1 MNFSLNISL
10 SLGRVWAIATNVF
23 RETVREQVLYL
34 SLLYTLILV
43 SAMMLLPQ
51 FSYDSSAKMIV
62 DVGVAAIEVV
72 SLLVAVLVG
81 TNLINKE
88 IDKRTIF
95 ILIAKPM
102 HRAEF
107 VIGKHLGLTAVVGAL
122 VSIMTAIFIAL
133 MAIRQIPIPVPA
145 ILTANFFI
153 FWQIMLLGAIAIF
166 FGSFTGSLIA
176 SLLTLAAYFI
186 GNFSRDLLLLGEIS
200 KNPSLQAVTRT
211 FYMVLPDLSRA
222 NLKNEAVY
230 NILPSLFDMFNNGV
244 YILSYALLTLA
255 IAILI
260 FARRQF

>member
-145 ILTANFFI
+145 IIIANFFI

-166 FGSFTGSLIA
+166 FGSFAGSLIA

-200 KNPSLQAVTRT
+200 KSPSLQAVTRT
-211 FYMVLPDLSRA
+211 FYMILPDLSRA

-230 NILPSLFDMFNNGV
+230 NILPSLPDMFNNGV

>member
-1 MNFSLNISL
+1 MSL
-10 SLGRVWAIATNVF
+10 SLGRIWAIATNVF

-34 SLLYTLILV
+34 SLLYSVIV
-43 SAMMLLPQ
+43 ISAMLMLPE

-62 DVGVAAIEVV
+62 DTGIAAIEVV
-72 SLLVAVLVG
+72 SLLVAILVG
-81 TNLINKE
+81 TNLINRE
-88 IDKRTIF
+88 VDKRTIF

-107 VIGKHLGLTAVVGAL
+107 ILGKHLGLSAVIGAL
-122 VSIMTAIFIAL
+122 VAIMTLIFLAL
-133 MAIRQIPIPVPA
+133 MTFKGIEIPIPA

-166 FGSFTGSLIA
+166 FGSFASSLIA
-176 SLLTLAAYFI
+176 SLMTLAAYVI

-200 KNPSLQAVTRT
+200 KNANLQSVTRT
-211 FYMVLPDLSRA
+211 FYMILPDLSRA

-230 NILPSLFDMFNNGV
+230 NILPSIGDLFSNGI
-244 YILSYALLTLA
+244 YILSYALMVLA

-260 FARRQF
+260 FNRRQF

>member
-1 MNFSLNISL
+1 MHPSLNLSL
-10 SLGRVWAIATNVF
+10 SFGRIWAIATNVF

-34 SLLYTLILV
+34 SLLYILIV
-43 SAMMLLPQ
+43 VAAMLMLPE

-62 DVGVAAIEVV
+62 DTGVAAIEIV

-88 IDKRTIF
+88 VDKRTIF

-107 VIGKHLGLTAVVGAL
+107 VLGKHLGLSAVVGAL
-122 VSIMTAIFIAL
+122 VAIMSVIFLAL
-133 MAIRQIPIPVPA
+133 MAFKQIAIPIGA

-153 FWQIMLLGAIAIF
+153 FWQIMLLGAIAIL
-166 FGSFTGSLIA
+166 FGSFTSSLVA
-176 SLLTLAAYFI
+176 SLLTLAVYFI

-200 KNPSLQAVTRT
+200 KNPSLQTVTRT
-211 FYMVLPDLSRA
+211 FYMLLPDLSRA

-230 NILPSLFDMFNNGV
+230 NILPSLGDMFSNGV
-244 YILSYALLTLA
+244 YILSYALLILA

-260 FARRQF
+260 FSRRQF

>member
-34 SLLYTLILV
+34 SLLYTVIVV
-43 SAMMLLPQ
+43 SAMLMLPE

-62 DVGVAAIEVV
+62 DVGIAAIEVV
-72 SLLVAVLVG
+72 SLIVAVLVG

-102 HRAEF
+102 HRTEF
-107 VIGKHLGLTAVVGAL
+107 VLGKHLGLTAVVGAL
-122 VSIMTAIFIAL
+122 VSIMTVIFIAL
-133 MAIRQIPIPVPA
+133 MAIKNIPIPIPA
-145 ILTANFFI
+145 ILVANFFI
-153 FWQIMLLGAIAIF
+153 FWQIMLLGAIAIL
-166 FGSFTGSLIA
+166 FGSFSGSLIA
-176 SLLTLAAYFI
+176 SLMTLAAYLI

-200 KNPSLQAVTRT
+200 KNIGLQTVMRT
-211 FYMVLPDLSRA
+211 FYMILPDLSRA

-230 NILPSLFDMFNNGV
+230 NILPSLADMFNNGV
-244 YILSYALLTLA
+244 YILSYALLTLS

>member
-34 SLLYTLILV
+34 SLLYTIIV
-43 SAMMLLPQ
+43 VAAMVMLPE

-62 DVGVAAIEVV
+62 DTGVAAIEIV
-72 SLLVAVLVG
+72 SLIVAVLVG

-102 HRAEF
+102 HRTEF
-107 VIGKHLGLTAVVGAL
+107 VLGKHLGLTAVVGAL
-122 VSIMTAIFIAL
+122 VSIMSLIFIVL
-133 MAIRQIPIPVPA
+133 MAIKQIPIPIGA
-145 ILTANFFI
+145 ILIANFFI
-153 FWQIMLLGAIAIF
+153 FWQIMLVGAIAIF
-166 FGSFTGSLIA
+166 FGSFSGSLIA
-176 SLLTLAAYFI
+176 SLLTLCAYVI
-186 GNFSRDLLLLGEIS
+186 GNFSRDLLTLGEIS
-200 KNPSLQAVTRT
+200 ENPAVKNVTRT
-211 FYMVLPDLSRA
+211 FYMILPDLSRA

-230 NILPSLFDMFNNGV
+230 NILPSLLDMFSNGV

>member
-34 SLLYTLILV
+34 SLLYTVIVV
-43 SAMMLLPQ
+43 SAMLMLPE
-51 FSYDSSAKMIV
+51 F
-62 DVGVAAIEVV
+62 
-72 SLLVAVLVG
+72 VAVLVG

-102 HRAEF
+102 HRTEF
-107 VIGKHLGLTAVVGAL
+107 VLGKHLGLTAVIGAL
-122 VSIMTAIFIAL
+122 VSIMTVIFIAL
-133 MAIRQIPIPVPA
+133 MAIKNIPIPIPA

-166 FGSFTGSLIA
+166 FGSFSGSLIA
-176 SLLTLAAYFI
+176 SLLTLAAYLI

-200 KNPSLQAVTRT
+200 KHPSLQTVTRT
-211 FYMVLPDLSRA
+211 FYMILPDLSRA

-230 NILPSLFDMFNNGV
+230 NILPSFLDMFNNGV

>member
-1 MNFSLNISL
+1 MNFSLKLSL
-10 SLGRVWAIATNVF
+10 SLGRIWAIAANVF

-34 SLLYTLILV
+34 SLLYTLIVV
-43 SAMMLLPQ
+43 SAMLMLPE

-62 DVGVAAIEVV
+62 DTGIAAIEVV
-72 SLLVAVLVG
+72 SLIVAVLVG

-102 HRAEF
+102 YRSEF
-107 VIGKHLGLTAVVGAL
+107 LLGKHLGLSAVVGAL
-122 VSIMTAIFIAL
+122 VLIMSLIFVVL
-133 MAIRQIPIPVPA
+133 MTIKQIPIPIPA
-145 ILTANFFI
+145 VLTANFFI
-153 FWQIMLLGAIAIF
+153 FWQIMLLGAIAVF
-166 FGSFTGSLIA
+166 FGTFAGSLIA
-176 SLLTLAAYFI
+176 SLLTLATYII

-200 KNPSLQAVTRT
+200 KNTSLQAVTRT
-211 FYMVLPDLSRA
+211 LYMLLPDLSRA

-230 NILPSLFDMFNNGV
+230 NILPSLVDMFSNGV
-244 YILSYALLTLA
+244 YILSYALLVLA

>member
-1 MNFSLNISL
+1 MNLSLNLSL

-34 SLLYTLILV
+34 SLLYIAIAV
-43 SAMMLLPQ
+43 SAMLLLPE

-62 DVGVAAIEVV
+62 DVGIAAIEVV
-72 SLLVAVLVG
+72 SLIVAVLVG

-107 VIGKHLGLTAVVGAL
+107 VLGKHLGLTAVVGAL
-122 VSIMTAIFIAL
+122 VSIMTVIFVIL
-133 MAIRQIPIPVPA
+133 MAIKQIPIPIPA

-153 FWQIMLLGAIAIF
+153 FWEIMLLGAIAIF

-176 SLLTLAAYFI
+176 SLLTLGAYLI

-211 FYMVLPDLSRA
+211 FYMILPDLSRA
-222 NLKNEAVY
+222 NLKNDAVY
-230 NILPSLFDMFNNGV
+230 NILPSIMDMFNNGV

-255 IAILI
+255 VTIFI

>member
-1 MNFSLNISL
+1 MNFSLNLSL
-10 SLGRVWAIATNVF
+10 SLGRIWAIATNVF

-34 SLLYTLILV
+34 SLLYTLIVV
-43 SAMMLLPQ
+43 SAMMMLPE

-62 DVGVAAIEVV
+62 DTGIAAIEMV
-72 SLLVAVLVG
+72 SLIVAVLVG

-107 VIGKHLGLTAVVGAL
+107 VLGKHLGLTAVVGAL
-122 VSIMTAIFIAL
+122 VSIMSIIFMILMTIKQIA
-133 MAIRQIPIPVPA
+133 IPIPA

-153 FWQIMLLGAIAIF
+153 FWQIMLVGAIAIF

-176 SLLTLAAYFI
+176 SLLTLATYVI

-200 KNPSLQAVTRT
+200 KNLSLQAVTRT
-211 FYMVLPDLSRA
+211 FYMILPDLSRA

-230 NILPSLFDMFNNGV
+230 NILPSLADMFSNGV
-244 YILSYALLTLA
+244 YILSYGLLILA

>member
-10 SLGRVWAIATNVF
+10 SLGRILAIATNVF

-43 SAMMLLPQ
+43 AAMMMLPE

-62 DVGVAAIEVV
+62 DTGIAAIEVV
-72 SLLVAVLVG
+72 SLIVAVLVG

-102 HRAEF
+102 HRTEF
-107 VIGKHLGLTAVVGAL
+107 VLGKHLGLTAVVGAL
-122 VSIMTAIFIAL
+122 VSIMTVIFIAL
-133 MAIRQIPIPVPA
+133 MAIKQIPIPIPA

-153 FWQIMLLGAIAIF
+153 FWQTMLLGAIAIL
-166 FGSFTGSLIA
+166 FGSFSGSLIA
-176 SLLTLAAYFI
+176 SLLTLSAYLI

-200 KNPSLQAVTRT
+200 KNPSLQVVTRT
-211 FYMVLPDLSRA
+211 FYMILPDLSRA

-230 NILPSLFDMFNNGV
+230 NILPSLPDMFNNGI

-255 IAILI
+255 ITIFI

>member
-1 MNFSLNISL
+1 MNLSLNLSL

-34 SLLYTLILV
+34 SLLYTVIVV
-43 SAMMLLPQ
+43 SAMLMLPE

-62 DVGVAAIEVV
+62 DVGIAAIEVV
-72 SLLVAVLVG
+72 SLIVAVLVG

-102 HRAEF
+102 HRTEF
-107 VIGKHLGLTAVVGAL
+107 VLGKHLGLTAVVGAL
-122 VSIMTAIFIAL
+122 VSIMTVIFIAL
-133 MAIRQIPIPVPA
+133 MAIKNIPIPIPA
-145 ILTANFFI
+145 ILAANFFI
-153 FWQIMLLGAIAIF
+153 FWQIMLLGAIAIL
-166 FGSFTGSLIA
+166 FGSFSGSLIA
-176 SLLTLAAYFI
+176 SLMTLAAYLI

-200 KNPSLQAVTRT
+200 KNIGLQTVTRT
-211 FYMVLPDLSRA
+211 FYMILPDLSRA

-230 NILPSLFDMFNNGV
+230 NILPSFPDMFNNGV

>member
-1 MNFSLNISL
+1 MNFSVNISL
-10 SLGRVWAIATNVF
+10 SLGRVWAIASNVF

-34 SLLYTLILV
+34 SLLYTIILV
-43 SAMMLLPQ
+43 SAMIMLPE

-62 DVGVAAIEVV
+62 DTGIAAIEVV
-72 SLLVAVLVG
+72 SLIVAVLVG

-102 HRAEF
+102 HRAEL
-107 VIGKHLGLTAVVGAL
+107 VLGKHLGLTAVVGAL
-122 VSIMTAIFIAL
+122 VSIMTLIFVIL
-133 MAIRQIPIPVPA
+133 MAIKQIPIP
-145 ILTANFFI
+145 IFTIIIANFFI
-153 FWQIMLLGAIAIF
+153 FWQIMLVGAIAIF
-166 FGSFTGSLIA
+166 FGTFTGSLIA
-176 SLLTLAAYFI
+176 SLLTLAAYLI

-200 KNPSLQAVTRT
+200 KNPSLQMITRT
-211 FYMVLPDLSRA
+211 FYMILPDLSRA

-230 NILPSLFDMFNNGV
+230 NILPSLFDMFNNSI

>member
-1 MNFSLNISL
+1 MNFGLNLSL

-34 SLLYTLILV
+34 SLLYTLVLV
-43 SAMMLLPQ
+43 SAIMILPE

-62 DVGVAAIEVV
+62 DTGLAAIEVV
-72 SLLVAVLVG
+72 SLIVAVLVG

-102 HRAEF
+102 HRTEF
-107 VIGKHLGLTAVVGAL
+107 VLGKHLGLSAVVGAL
-122 VSIMTAIFIAL
+122 VAIMTAIFIAL
-133 MAIRQIPIPVPA
+133 MTLKQIPIPIPA

-176 SLLTLAAYFI
+176 SLLTLAAYVI
-186 GNFSRDLLLLGEIS
+186 GNFSRDLLALGEIS
-200 KNPSLQAVTRT
+200 KNPSLQTIMRT
-211 FYMVLPDLSRA
+211 LYLILPDLSRA

-230 NILPSLFDMFNNGV
+230 NILPSFFDMFNNGV

-255 IAILI
+255 ISIFI

>member
-34 SLLYTLILV
+34 SLLYTLIVV
-43 SAMMLLPQ
+43 SAMLMLPE

-62 DVGVAAIEVV
+62 DVGIAAIEIV
-72 SLLVAVLVG
+72 SLIVAVLVG

-107 VIGKHLGLTAVVGAL
+107 ILGKHLGLTAVIAAL
-122 VSIMTAIFIAL
+122 VSIMTVIFITL
-133 MAIRQIPIPVPA
+133 MAIKQIAIPIPA

-166 FGSFTGSLIA
+166 FGSFSGSLIG
-176 SLLTLAAYFI
+176 SLLTLGAYLI

-200 KNPSLQAVTRT
+200 KNPSLQVVTRT
-211 FYMVLPDLSRA
+211 FYMILPDLSRS

-230 NILPSLFDMFNNGV
+230 NILPSLSDMFNNGV
-244 YILSYALLTLA
+244 YTLSYALLTLA
-255 IAILI
+255 IAIFI